1 MTEGAPLRR
10 EKAAD
15 LDLERPPEVETP
27 GGETKPRARRSRS
40 RRGGSRSGGSATAA
54 VETPPAESEPARSED
69 GAKGGGAPKTDG
81 APRPRRSRS
90 RTPRKP
96 EEQSKAE
103 GREEAGRA
111 EGNGASKSE
120 GRNRGRSRGR
130 RKPRRKA
137 SGSAVERTMLV
148 HADEK
153 GTQIAVLEAQ
163 QIVEHYVT
171 RPDDRSYVGNVYL
184 GKVQNVLPGM
194 EASFVDIGEA
204 RNGVLYAGEVGIAG
218 DEGDE
223 VPRIETVLKAGQP
236 ILVQV
241 TKDPMGAKGARLTAL
256 VSLAGRHLVLVPR
269 ARSLGVSRRLSDSE
283 RERLRSIAQDLMP
296 EEHGL
301 IVRTAAEGASR
312 EDLEKDL
319 ERLAQSWKDI
329 EARSKSASAPALL
342 YSEPELELRVIRDLF
357 NRDVDRC
364 IVDDKELHATLREY
378 IRATTPDLDARLELF
393 DGRLPI
399 FEEFRVLEQIRKS
412 LDRKVW
418 LPSGGHLVIDRTEAM
433 TVVDVN
439 TGKFVGKSNLE
450 ETVFRTN
457 KEAATEISRQLRL
470 RDIGGIIVIDFIDME
485 DATNRDELIRAF
497 RRELDSDRT
506 RTQVFD
512 ITPLGLVQMT
522 RKNVSTGIVEAF
534 SDPCPTCEGRGI
546 LIHDVD

>member
-1 MTEGAPLRR
+1 
-10 EKAAD
+10 
-15 LDLERPPEVETP
+15 
-27 GGETKPRARRSRS
+27 
-40 RRGGSRSGGSATAA
+40 
-54 VETPPAESEPARSED
+54 
-69 GAKGGGAPKTDG
+69 
-81 APRPRRSRS
+81 
-90 RTPRKP
+90 
-96 EEQSKAE
+96 
-103 GREEAGRA
+103 
-111 EGNGASKSE
+111 
-120 GRNRGRSRGR
+120 
-130 RKPRRKA
+130 
-137 SGSAVERTMLV
+137 MLV
-148 HADEK
+148 HQDEH
-153 GTQIAVLEAQ
+153 GAQMAVLEGS
-163 QIVEHYVT
+163 QIVEHYIT
-171 RPDDRSYVGNVYL
+171 HPDDRSYVGNVYL

-223 VPRIETVLKAGQP
+223 VPRIETVLKPGQP

-241 TKDPMGAKGARLTAL
+241 TKDPMRAKGARLTAL
-256 VSLAGRHLVLVPR
+256 VSMAGRHLVLVPR
-269 ARSLGVSRRLSDSE
+269 AKSLGVSRRLSDAE
-283 RERLRSIAQDLMP
+283 RDRLRVIAQDLRP

-312 EDLEKDL
+312 ADL
-319 ERLAQSWKDI
+319 ERDLKSLLDEWNEI
-329 EARSKSASAPALL
+329 EKKSKSVKAPALV

-357 NRDVDRC
+357 NRDVSRC
-364 IVDDKELHATLREY
+364 VVDDRALEAKLRNYVRET
-378 IRATTPDLDARLELF
+378 APDLDHRLELYE
-393 DGRLPI
+393 GKLPI

-457 KEAATEISRQLRL
+457 KEAAVEMSRQLRL

-485 DATNRDELIRAF
+485 DAKNREELLRTF

-512 ITPLGLVQMT
+512 ISPLGLVQMT
-522 RKNVSTGIVEAF
+522 RKNVSAGIVEAF